1 MEKNDSKELVY
12 VPRAYIEGVQK
23 LFEGNKEL
31 KEKYDELSSRFDEFV
46 NSIIKP
52 KEGKRIEVCYYSV
65 SELNHGFENPRKAP
79 SPKRKQALEES
90 LTKLGDFGVIVID
103 ENLSIISGNQR
114 TKILLSLDP
123 GRKVLCKKLIGYS
136 DSEKKAINIKANTHA
151 GEWDTGK
158 LAEWVGDFK
167 LDMSTDLTALKQKE
181 PYIKDMELMRFE
193 KYDYVLVVCRNEP
206 DYNNLLRL
214 LNLENKKLLVRKK
227 KDQDR
232 ALKARAIWYEDFEKC
247 VTAKKK

>member
-1 MEKNDSKELVY
+1 MEKSKELVT
-12 VPRAYIEGVQK
+12 VPRAYIEEVQK
-23 LFEGNKEL
+23 LVESN
-31 KEKYDELSSRFDEFV
+31 DEIKAKHDQLSSEFDEFV
-46 NSIIKP
+46 SSITKP

-65 SELNHGFENPRKAP
+65 AELNHGFENPRKAP

-114 TKILLSLDP
+114 TKILLALDP
-123 GRKVLCKKLIGYS
+123 SRKVLCKKLIGYS

-167 LDMSTDLTALKQKE
+167 LDMSSDFTALKQKE

-193 KYDYVLVVCRNEP
+193 KYDYVIVVCRNEP
-206 DYNNLLRL
+206 DYNNLLRML
-214 LNLENKKLLVRKK
+214 QLENKKLLIRKK
-227 KDQDR
+227 RDQDR
-232 ALKARAIWYEDFEKC
+232 ALKARAIWYDDFEKL
-247 VTAKKK
+247 VKPKK